1 MPYRVFITDFSY
13 GCSISLF
20 FRSYGAFS
28 EFSEQVFRLLLFAY
42 ATNAYDFMMAY
53 TEIELLAKS
62 GLIILFVD
70 FSPHPWFS
78 LWESCPEGTER
89 AHCTN
94 SPHSPTAPILP
105 TGSFRSTAPIPLA
118 NRIPMRSVM
127 GWIHGSMGI
136 FGFLNR
142 QENSIVVSFG

>member
-1 MPYRVFITDFSY
+1 MPYRVFITYFSY

-28 EFSEQVFRLLLFAY
+28 EFSGQVFRLLLFAY

-53 TEIELLAKS
+53 TEIELLAKP
-62 GLIILFVD
+62 GFIVLFVD
-70 FSPHPWFS
+70 FSPHPWLS
-78 LWESCPEGTER
+78 RRSSCPEGTER

-94 SPHSPTAPILP
+94 SPHSPTAPTLP
-105 TGSFRSTAPIPLA
+105 ADSPGSTAPIPLA
-118 NRIPMRSVM
+118 NRIPTRSVM
-127 GWIHGSMGI
+127 DWIHSSIGI